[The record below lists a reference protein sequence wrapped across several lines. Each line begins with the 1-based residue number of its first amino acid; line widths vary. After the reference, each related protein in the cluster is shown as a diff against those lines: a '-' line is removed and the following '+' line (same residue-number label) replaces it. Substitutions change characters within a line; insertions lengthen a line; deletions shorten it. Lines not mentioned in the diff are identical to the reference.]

1 MPGFNDEQHLKL
13 KDQSCNRIGLNIF
26 QDISFL
32 IINLQDKDVIQYSLV
47 LVEYIQGAPGL
58 QRRPSFFESRS
69 GIPKAAVN

>member
-32 IINLQDKDVIQYSLV
+32 IINLQDKDVIQYSFV
-47 LVEYIQGAPGL
+47 LVEYITGAPGL
-58 QRRPSFFESRS
+58 QRRPSLLNRGWGFPRQR
-69 GIPKAAVN
+69 